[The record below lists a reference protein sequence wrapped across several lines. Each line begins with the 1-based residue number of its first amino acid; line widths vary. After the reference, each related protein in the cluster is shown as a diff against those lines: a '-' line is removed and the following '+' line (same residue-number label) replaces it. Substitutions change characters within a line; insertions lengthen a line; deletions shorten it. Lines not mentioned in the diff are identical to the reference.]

1 MLAHVVDI
9 QSLVAGPTPA
19 WCQPRA
25 STGGICG
32 GRHCREHG
40 TWNGGPDI
48 RCIETAEELS
58 SELEGSFVHD
68 PRRCSLGWL
77 LRHQSYTTRWETRF
91 WVRPFQ
97 HVSKICLLLQL
108 NSRTNRELWNLRF
121 VDSITV
127 DPHKSGICPVPW
139 RCSLLSGWSLKVSNY
154 VE

>member
-48 RCIETAEELS
+48 RCTETAEELS

-97 HVSKICLLLQL
+97 HVSKICLFVTTQL
-108 NSRTNRELWNLRF
+108 K
-121 VDSITV
+121 D
-127 DPHKSGICPVPW
+127 KSGAMEPAFRRLYYCRPSQKWLCPVPW